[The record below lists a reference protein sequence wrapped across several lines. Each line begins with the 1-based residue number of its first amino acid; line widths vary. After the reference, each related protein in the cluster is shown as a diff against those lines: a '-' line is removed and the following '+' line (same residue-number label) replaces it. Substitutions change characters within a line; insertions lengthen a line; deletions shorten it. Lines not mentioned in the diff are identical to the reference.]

1 VSARSAAKDQRGFA
15 LLIALWTLGL
25 LALLV
30 TGLAATGRSATHI
43 AGNLRDSSIAEAAAD
58 GGVQQAVFQLRSGT
72 WQPDGS
78 VHRAV
83 IGQAVVEIDIEDENG
98 RINPNFSSSAMLA
111 ALLGAVGAD
120 PAQARDLASA
130 MVDWRTATT
139 VSRAGGLKL
148 DRYRQ
153 ANLPYGPPSR
163 PFTSV
168 DEIGQ
173 VVGMSV
179 DLLSRLRPYISV
191 YQSGDAGET
200 ASSSFLRN
208 VLADATMIGHGPV
221 PIRFTGPNKVLLVRS
236 TAVLAD
242 GTRFFRTATVRL
254 SAPARPGERDW
265 KILTWK

>member
-1 VSARSAAKDQRGFA
+1 VSARSEAKDQCGFA
-15 LLIALWTLGL
+15 LLITLWVLAL

-30 TGLAATGRSATHI
+30 TGLAAAGRSATQV
-43 AGNLRDSSIAEAAAD
+43 AGNLRNASIAEAAAD

-72 WQPDGS
+72 WRPDGS

-83 IGQAVVEIDIEDENG
+83 IGQAMVEIDIENEGG
-98 RINPNFSSSAMLA
+98 RINPNISSSAMLA
-111 ALLGAVGAD
+111 TLLGAVGAD
-120 PAQARDLASA
+120 PAQARDLAST
-130 MVDWRTATT
+130 MVDWCTATT
-139 VSRAGGLKL
+139 VSGAGGLKL

-173 VVGMSV
+173 VVGMSA

-191 YQSGDAGET
+191 YQSGGAGET
-200 ASSSFLRN
+200 ANSSLLQN
-208 VLADATMIGHGPV
+208 VLAVATMIDHGPV
-221 PIRFTGPNKVLLVRS
+221 PIRFARPNKVLLVRS

-242 GTRFFRTATVRL
+242 GTRFVRTATVRL
-254 SAPARPGERDW
+254 SLQARPGERDW

>member
-15 LLIALWTLGL
+15 LLITLWTLGL

-30 TGLAATGRSATHI
+30 TGLAAAGRSATRV
-43 AGNLRDSSIAEAAAD
+43 AGNLRNGSIAEAAAD
-58 GGVQQAVFQLRSGT
+58 GGVQQVVFQLRSGT

-83 IGQAVVEIDIEDENG
+83 IGQAVVEIDIEDEGG
-98 RINPNFSSSAMLA
+98 RINPNVSSSAMLA

-173 VVGMSV
+173 VVGMSI

-191 YQSGDAGET
+191 YQSGDIGET

-208 VLADATMIGHGPV
+208 VLADATMSGHGPV
-221 PIRFTGPNKVLLVRS
+221 PIRFTGPDKILLVRS

-242 GTRFFRTATVRL
+242 GTRFVRTAMVRL
-254 SAPARPGERDW
+254 SAQARPGELGW
-265 KILTWK
+265 KILTWR